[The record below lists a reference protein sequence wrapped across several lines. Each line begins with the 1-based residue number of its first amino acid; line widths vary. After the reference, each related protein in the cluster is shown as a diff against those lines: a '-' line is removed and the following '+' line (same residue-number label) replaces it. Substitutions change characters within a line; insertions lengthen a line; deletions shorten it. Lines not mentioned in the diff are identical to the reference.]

1 MQGALK
7 VFISVLVAAG
17 VVPAGASAQLL
28 DVPPVKVP
36 SVSVP
41 PVTLPAPLPQVSTP
55 QVSTPPVTVPG
66 VRVDAPLP
74 SAPPVPSVPQVQA
87 PPPPAPRP
95 AVPVVDSAPSTS
107 PSGTTAGSSGQAPS
121 GTVAA
126 AGTPSASPARGGRV
140 AQAAAVPGGRGALGT
155 TYRSRRRLVRALR
168 SCIGALPARQDRLL
182 ILRYGVGG
190 SAPRSGREVAGL
202 LNLSGSRYRQLW
214 GRALR
219 GLVRAA
225 RAGGCVGGG
234 GARGDSP
241 PAGPGSGGVGPAPM
255 AADPGPAPAEIGV
268 LGERASGAEDPAGP
282 ERSGLSTPLA
292 LDAEASDGSVLGAL
306 LLVAALAVLSV
317 LGLRAVSARVSGR
330 GGPTEDA
337 G

>member
-7 VFISVLVAAG
+7 ISIAVMVVVGA
-17 VVPAGASAQLL
+17 VPAAASAQVL
-28 DVPPVKVP
+28 DVPPVRVP

-74 SAPPVPSVPQVQA
+74 SAPPVPPVPQVQA
-87 PPPPAPRP
+87 PPPPSPRP
-95 AVPVVDSAPSTS
+95 AVPVVDSAPSTN
-107 PSGTTAGSSGQAPS
+107 PSGTTAGSSGQTPS

-140 AQAAAVPGGRGALGT
+140 AQAAAVSGGRGVLGT
-155 TYRSRRRLVRALR
+155 TYRSRGRLVRALR

-182 ILRYGVGG
+182 ILRYGVAG

-202 LNLSGSRYRQLW
+202 LDLSGSKYRQLW

-225 RAGGCVGGG
+225 RAGGCLGG
-234 GARGDSP
+234 GARGDAP
-241 PAGPGSGGVGPAPM
+241 PAGPGSAGVGPAPV
-255 AADPGPAPAEIGV
+255 AADPGPARAELGV